1 MRIRVSSPLIQLLL
15 NVKQKDI
22 PNKPTPKKEVKTMS
36 WIKTL
41 GKGIVTGARVATQVG
56 IPIASAFGVPGL
68 SLIAAASNGIL
79 RAETAYVESGKG
91 KEKSE
96 LVVSEFEAGLE
107 TTQEILATQNKQ
119 LVYDK
124 AALQEFID
132 AQVAAYKAMAKV
144 KESFK
149 ITDIEEKSNG

>member
-1 MRIRVSSPLIQLLL
+1 MLIRVSHTLLQIL

-22 PNKPTPKKEVKTMS
+22 PKKEINNMS
-36 WIKTL
+36 WYKTL
-41 GKGIVTGARVATQVG
+41 GKGLVTGARVATQVG
-56 IPIASAFGVPGL
+56 IPIATAFGVPGL
-68 SLIAAASNGIL
+68 GLIAAASNGIL
-79 RAETAYVESGKG
+79 RAETAFTESGKG

-96 LVVSEFEAGLE
+96 LVVGEFEAGLQ